1 MSQFGQNHAEEMLDG
16 CLMLTKPN
24 LLNLQGQENQN
35 FGQTGLLIM
44 SIMGANLFC
53 QGQENQNFG
62 QTGLLIMSIMGAN
75 LFCGLEVV
83 HSDLDHIYYCCIS
96 MRRLR
101 TTDFPSII
109 YLEEQNP

>member
-24 LLNLQGQENQN
+24 LLNL
-35 FGQTGLLIM
+35 
-44 SIMGANLFC
+44 